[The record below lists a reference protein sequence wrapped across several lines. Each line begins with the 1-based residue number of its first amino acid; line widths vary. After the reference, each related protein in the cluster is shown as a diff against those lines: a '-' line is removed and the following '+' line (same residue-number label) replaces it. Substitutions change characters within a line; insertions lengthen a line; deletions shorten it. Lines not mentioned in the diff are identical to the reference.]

1 MDYVGFDGEQFRG
14 FRDVS
19 DDRPLHML
27 NLIKFHDVVTY
38 PDGTIMSGRDAY
50 RNYGRERAP
59 IFASLGGRIVWR
71 GEQLA
76 MLIGPSDEQWDL
88 CFIAEYPNVGA
99 FVSMIKDPD
108 YRKAME
114 HRQIAVRTSRL
125 IRTGLLDMGANFAD

>member
-38 PDGTIMSGRDAY
+38 PDGTTMSGRDAY
-50 RNYGRERAP
+50 RNYGRESAP

-99 FVSMIKDPD
+99 FVLMIKDPD

>member
-1 MDYVGFDGEQFRG
+1 MDYVGFDGEQFRV

-19 DDRPLHML
+19 DDGPLHML

-50 RNYGRERAP
+50 RNYGRESAP

-76 MLIGPSDEQWDL
+76 MLIGPSDELWDL

-99 FVSMIKDPD
+99 FVSMIEDPD

-125 IRTGLLDMGANFAD
+125 LRTGPLDMGANFAD

>member
-50 RNYGRERAP
+50 RNYGRESAP

-99 FVSMIKDPD
+99 FVLMIKDPD

>member
-38 PDGTIMSGRDAY
+38 PDGTTMSGRDAY
-50 RNYGRERAP
+50 RNYGRESAP

>member
-1 MDYVGFDGEQFRG
+1 MYYVGFDGEQFRG

-50 RNYGRERAP
+50 RNYGRESAP

-99 FVSMIKDPD
+99 FVSIIKDPD

>member
-50 RNYGRERAP
+50 RNYGRESAP

-76 MLIGPSDEQWDL
+76 MLIGPSDEQWDS